1 MSDEKKKVYY
11 FKGKSYD
18 ELKKLSQDDLFR
30 LIGSRGRRNLKRGLN
45 IPKKELMKKVK
56 DSNELI
62 SQGKQQ
68 LKIKTHSRDMIVLPD
83 MIDLKIEVY
92 TGKVFEPIIIK
103 QEMIGHYLG
112 EFVLT
117 RKKVVHGSGNKQ
129 AVESKPSAEKSAAA
143 EKPDAKKG
151 GKK

>member
-11 FKGKSYD
+11 FKGKTYD
-18 ELKKLSQDDLFR
+18 ELKSLSQEDLLR
-30 LIGSRGRRNLKRGLN
+30 IIGTRGRRNLKRGLS

-62 SQGKQQ
+62 SKGKQQ
-68 LKIKTHSRDMIVLPD
+68 LKIKTHSRDMVILPE
-83 MIDLKIEVY
+83 MVDLKIEIY
-92 TGKVFEPIIIK
+92 TGKVFEPITIK

-112 EFVLT
+112 EFALT
-117 RKKVVHGSGNKQ
+117 RKKVTHGSGNK
-129 AVESKPSAEKSAAA
+129 AAPAAKPAAEKPAAA
-143 EKPDAKKG
+143 EKPEKKG